1 MYEHIPPTRDPS
13 LRLKN
18 GYAQDDAVF
27 RIQIASLPAIACFLI
42 LLSPAVAQGGEDQ
55 HDSAEQ
61 EIRTG
66 TILLQQGAY
75 GEAKAHFE
83 RAQTL
88 QGKPTAKTSAGISL
102 AELQMGHFEASR
114 QMATQ
119 ELQLVTNPHALAQAH
134 YVIGSAWLREAG
146 DSTADKDKLQAAE
159 KSFREAVKLDPLY
172 DSAYF
177 NLGYALLRQ
186 DKQED
191 SNAAFRGFIDA
202 AAQNPASA
210 RDLPLTPKTHAA
222 QFTVVDSKGHPL
234 SSESLR
240 GRFVLFDFWAT
251 WCPPC
256 LRALPAMRQLSQFF
270 PENQFLLISV
280 NEDVDDQEVWRR
292 FIRMHEMDWSQ
303 VWDEHSKLYY
313 AFGLAPQS
321 KLSLPR
327 YVLVDGDGFVRQV
340 YSGTDQL
347 GLLVGQVA
355 RTVRSAF
362 HDQARH

>member
-1 MYEHIPPTRDPS
+1 MTRDF
-13 LRLKN
+13 L
-18 GYAQDDAVF
+18 YC
-27 RIQIASLPAIACFLI
+27 AIACFLI
-42 LLSPAVAQGGEDQ
+42 LLSPAVAQGGEDR
-55 HDSAEQ
+55 HDSAER

-66 TILLQQGAY
+66 TILLQQGDY

-88 QGKPTAKTSAGISL
+88 QGKSTAETSAGISL
-102 AELQMGHFEASR
+102 AELQMGHFEAAR
-114 QMATQ
+114 QMATL
-119 ELQLVTNPHALAQAH
+119 ELQLVSNPHARAQAY

-146 DSTADKDKLQAAE
+146 DGAADKDRDKDKLQAAE
-159 KSFREAVKLDPLY
+159 RSFREAVKLDPLY

-177 NLGYALLRQ
+177 DLGYALLRQ
-186 DKQED
+186 NKHED
-191 SNAAFRGFIDA
+191 SNAAFRDFIRA
-202 AAQNPASA
+202 AAENPAST
-210 RDLPLTPKTHAA
+210 RDLPLTPKTHGA
-222 QFTVVDSKGHPL
+222 QFAVVDSTGHPL
-234 SSESLR
+234 SSQSLR

-256 LRALPAMRQLSQFF
+256 IRALPAMRQLSQFL
-270 PENQFLLISV
+270 PESQFVLISV
-280 NEDVDDQEVWRR
+280 SEDADNQEEWRR
-292 FIRMHEMDWSQ
+292 FSRTHEMDWSQ
-303 VWDEHSKLYY
+303 VWDENSNLYH

-347 GLLVGQVA
+347 GLLVGQVV

-362 HDQARH
+362 HNQARH

>member
-1 MYEHIPPTRDPS
+1 MTRDF
-13 LRLKN
+13 LHC
-18 GYAQDDAVF
+18 
-27 RIQIASLPAIACFLI
+27 AIACFLI
-42 LLSPAVAQGGEDQ
+42 LLYPLLYPAVAQGGEDQ
-55 HDSAEQ
+55 HDSAER

-66 TILLQQGAY
+66 TILLQQGDY

-88 QGKPTAKTSAGISL
+88 QGKPTEETSAGISL

-114 QMATQ
+114 QMATL
-119 ELQLVTNPHALAQAH
+119 ELQLVSNPHARAQAH
-134 YVIGSAWLREAG
+134 YVIGTAWLREAG
-146 DSTADKDKLQAAE
+146 DSTADKDKDKDKLQAAE
-159 KSFREAVKLDPLY
+159 KSFREAVMLDRLY

-186 DKQED
+186 NKKED
-191 SNAAFRGFIDA
+191 SNAAFRDFIRA
-202 AAQNPASA
+202 AAENPASA
-210 RDLPLTPKTHAA
+210 RDLPLAPKTRVA
-222 QFTVVDSKGHPL
+222 QFAVVDSTGHPV

-256 LRALPAMRQLSQFF
+256 IHALPAMRQLSQFF

-280 NEDVDDQEVWRR
+280 NENVEDEEAWRR
-292 FIRMHEMDWSQ
+292 FTLTHEMDWSQ
-303 VWDEHSKLYY
+303 VWDENSNLYH

-321 KLSLPR
+321 RLSLPR

-347 GLLVGQVA
+347 GLLVGQVV
-355 RTVRSAF
+355 RTVRAAS